1 MNKNILNTGV
11 QEFINKNTNT
21 DTMSVLLK
29 KSPFI
34 EVSSKELA
42 EQIEAKKKCQK
53 KLPIWFNTPNIYY
66 PNKLNIE
73 QTSSEKTAEYK
84 ASILNQN
91 SVIDLTGGFGIDSYY
106 FSKKITEVTHC
117 EINENLA
124 KIAAHN
130 FKELDAKNIKS
141 FSIDG
146 LKYLEENNS
155 FYDWIYID
163 PSRRNEVKGKVFL
176 LSDCLPNVPE
186 NLNLLFKHSNNIAV
200 KTSPL
205 LDFSIGIS
213 ELKQVKEIHVVSLEN
228 DVKELIWILEK
239 EYTGSIEIKTINI
252 GKQKTDTFSFN
263 FNDEKEATTTYNL
276 PQQFLYEPNAAI
288 LKSGAFKILGEKLNL
303 SKLHVNSHLY
313 TSKQEVLNFPGRI
326 FKIEK
331 GIPFNKKAIKEVNIS
346 KANIT
351 TRNFPE
357 SVSNLR
363 KKFKIKDGGDTYLFF
378 TTTMNNDL
386 TVLICSKHN

>member
-1 MNKNILNTGV
+1 MNKEILRTGV
-11 QEFINKNTNT
+11 QIFINNNINT

-29 KSPFI
+29 KPPFTR
-34 EVSSKELA
+34 VTSKELV

-53 KLPIWFNTPNIYY
+53 KLPKWFNTPNIYF

-84 ASILNQN
+84 ASIL
-91 SVIDLTGGFGIDSYY
+91 SKKTVIDITGGFGIDCYY
-106 FSKKITEVTHC
+106 FSKKMKEVFHC
-117 EINENLA
+117 EINEKLA
-124 KIAAHN
+124 TIATHN
-130 FKELDAKNIKS
+130 FKELGAKNIQS
-141 FSIDG
+141 FPIDG
-146 LKYLEENNS
+146 IKYLKESNH

-163 PSRRNEVKGKVFL
+163 PSRRNDAKGKVFL

-186 NLNLLFKHSNNIAV
+186 NLKLLFNKSNNIAI

-205 LDFSIGIS
+205 LDVSIGIS

-228 DVKELIWILEK
+228 EVKELIWILEK
-239 EYTGSIEIKTINI
+239 DYRDTIEIKTINI

-263 FNDEKEATTTYNL
+263 FCEEKEAKTTYNL

-303 SKLHVNSHLY
+303 SKLQVNSHLY
-313 TSKQEVLNFPGRI
+313 TSEQEVLNFPGRI
-326 FKIEK
+326 FKIK
-331 GIPFNKKAIKEVNIS
+331 KSIPFNKKAIKELKIS

-357 SVSNLR
+357 SVANLR
-363 KKFKIKDGGDTYLFF
+363 KKLKIKDGGDIYIFF
-378 TTTMNNDL
+378 TTTINNDL

>member
-1 MNKNILNTGV
+1 MNKEILSTGV
-11 QEFINKNTNT
+11 QIFINNNINT

-29 KSPFI
+29 KSPFTG
-34 EVSSKELA
+34 VTSKELV

-53 KLPIWFNTPNIYY
+53 KLPKWFNTPNIYF

-84 ASILNQN
+84 ASILTKKT
-91 SVIDLTGGFGIDSYY
+91 VIDITGGFGIDCYY
-106 FSKKITEVTHC
+106 FSKKMKEVFHC
-117 EINENLA
+117 EINEKLA
-124 KIAAHN
+124 TIAAHN
-130 FKELDAKNIKS
+130 FKELGTKNIQS
-141 FSIDG
+141 FPIDG
-146 LKYLEENNS
+146 IKYLKESNH

-163 PSRRNEVKGKVFL
+163 PSRRNDAKGKVFL
-176 LSDCLPNVPE
+176 LADCLPNVPE
-186 NLNLLFKHSNNIAV
+186 NLKLLFNKSNNIAI

-205 LDFSIGIS
+205 LDISIGIS

-228 DVKELIWILEK
+228 EVKELIWILEK
-239 EYTGSIEIKTINI
+239 DYKDNIEIKTINI

-263 FNDEKEATTTYNL
+263 FYEEKEAKTTYNL
-276 PQQFLYEPNAAI
+276 PKQFLYEPNAAI

-303 SKLHVNSHLY
+303 SKLQVNSHLY
-313 TSKQEVLNFPGRI
+313 TSEQEVLNFPGRI

-331 GIPFNKKAIKEVNIS
+331 SIPYNKKFLRELKIS

-357 SVSNLR
+357 SVANLR
-363 KKFKIKDGGDTYLFF
+363 KKLKIKDGGDVYLFF

-386 TVLICSKHN
+386 TVFICSKHN